1 MIINTKNTVSARAE
15 ITVAECTRAGAG
27 WGRGRCSSCER
38 KTKFSSSREEVVLLP
53 ISSHWQGDVG
63 PLGKEVT
70 PSYPS
75 TLPEGQIWSSFP
87 PVGAQPIH
95 LW

>member
-1 MIINTKNTVSARAE
+1 
-15 ITVAECTRAGAG
+15 
-27 WGRGRCSSCER
+27 
-38 KTKFSSSREEVVLLP
+38 LLP